1 MLRIAICDD
10 DNTIC
15 SQIEGILFEL
25 SKSFVEKM
33 EIEIFYSG
41 ESLCQYMSD
50 GGYLDVIF
58 LDIELQVINGV
69 EVGKKIRD
77 EMHNETTQIIYISG
91 KDSYAMELFET
102 RPLNFLIKPLEEQKI
117 EKVIKEVIKLAAKSN
132 QIFEY
137 RIGRTQNRIPAKDI
151 LFFESCGKKIK
162 IFTRSEVHEF
172 YGKLSDLEQQLN
184 NKDFM
189 QIHKSYLV
197 NYFHVI
203 KYQYE
208 NVQMSDNT
216 VLPISQQHRKSV
228 SDRLLQRWLE
238 GRKNG

>member
-1 MLRIAICDD
+1 MLRIAVCDD

-15 SQIEGILFEL
+15 SQFESILSNL
-25 SKSFVEKM
+25 NVEKM

-41 ESLCQYMSD
+41 ESLCQFMSNEVYFD
-50 GGYLDVIF
+50 IIF
-58 LDIELQVINGV
+58 LDIELQIINGI

-77 EMHNETTQIIYISG
+77 EMHNETTQIVYISG

-102 RPLNFLIKPLEEQKI
+102 RPLNFLIKPLEAEKI
-117 EKVIKEVIKLAAKSN
+117 EKVIKKVIELAAKSN
-132 QIFEY
+132 QFFEY
-137 RIGRTQNRIPAKDI
+137 KIGRTQNKIPIKDI
-151 LFFESCGKKIK
+151 LFFESYGKKVK
-162 IFTRSEVHEF
+162 LFTQGDVHEF
-172 YGKLSDLEQQLN
+172 YGKLSDIEQQLN

-216 VLPISQQHRKSV
+216 VLSISQQHRKLISYN
-228 SDRLLQRWLE
+228 LLQRWRE
-238 GRKNG
+238 DRENG